1 MSSFYLKDLNGTN
14 NKLFINTGCDGDI
27 NLSTFGGKA
36 FEHDFNAIR
45 IGMGPNSGDPN
56 DNVKDIKYI
65 KRALRALAM
74 EYQYQEGEITEEE
87 IKQFRKETYKNN

>member
-1 MSSFYLKDLNGTN
+1 
-14 NKLFINTGCDGDI
+14 
-27 NLSTFGGKA
+27 
-36 FEHDFNAIR
+36 
-45 IGMGPNSGDPN
+45 MGPNSGDPN